1 MRLEDHDQYAM
12 RNHGIITL
20 EASGLTR
27 SAWYRALRAGTIE
40 QLHPF
45 VARLHGTPDTP
56 EQRIAAALA
65 AVGDGAVASH
75 RSAAHLYGVPRPDT
89 DPVDVIVLGR
99 RRSIAL
105 TGVVIHEQTD
115 RRRLTPQRRRGL
127 RCANI
132 LRTLVDLGAV
142 DTAAVN
148 DAVGHALTTGLAN
161 LAAIQTT
168 VVEHS
173 RQGRSGVV
181 ALREAVADWAIDGKP
196 ADSVLEI
203 AMSRLIKRHR
213 LPPVTFHPSIEGYE
227 PDFVVDGT
235 PVLLECDGWASHG
248 LDKARFERDR
258 ARDAELTAKGWIVVH
273 FTYRQITKEPKA
285 TADRF
290 RAAIERWSPIGTP
303 ASPDA
308 A

>member
-1 MRLEDHDQYAM
+1 MRLEDFDRYAR

-20 EASGLTR
+20 EASGLAR
-27 SAWYRALRAGTIE
+27 SSWYRALRAGTIE
-40 QLHPF
+40 QVHPY

-65 AVGDGAVASH
+65 AVGERAIASH
-75 RSAAHLYGVPRPDT
+75 RSAAYLYGVPRPDT

-105 TGVVIHEQTD
+105 DGVVIHEQTD
-115 RRRLTPQRRRGL
+115 RRRLTPHRHQGL
-127 RCANI
+127 PCTNI

-142 DTAAVN
+142 DADAVHG
-148 DAVGHALTTGLAN
+148 AVGHAITTKLAD
-161 LAAIQTT
+161 LRAIQTT

-181 ALREAVADWAIDGKP
+181 ALRTAVADWAIDAKP

-203 AMSRLIKRHR
+203 AMSHLIRRYR
-213 LPPVTFHPSIEGYE
+213 LPPVTFHPVIEGYE
-227 PDFVVDGT
+227 LDFVVDGT

-248 LDKARFERDR
+248 LNKTQFERDR

-273 FTYRQITKEPKA
+273 FTYRQITMEPKA

-290 RAAIERWSPIGTP
+290 REAIERWSSIGTP
-303 ASPDA
+303 SSPDA

>member
-1 MRLEDHDQYAM
+1 MRLEDFDRYA
-12 RNHGIITL
+12 RRHHGIITL

-27 SAWYRALRAGTIE
+27 SSWYRALRAGTIE
-40 QLHPF
+40 QVHPY

-65 AVGDGAVASH
+65 AVGERAIASH
-75 RSAAHLYGVPRPDT
+75 RSAAHLHGVPRPDT

-105 TGVVIHEQTD
+105 DGVVIHEQTD
-115 RRRLTPQRRRGL
+115 RRRLTPQRHQGL
-127 RCANI
+127 PCTNI

-142 DTAAVN
+142 DADAVHG
-148 DAVGHALTTGLAN
+148 AVGHAITTKLAD
-161 LAAIQTT
+161 LGAIQTT
-168 VVEHS
+168 VIEHS
-173 RQGRSGVV
+173 RQGRGGVV
-181 ALREAVADWAIDGKP
+181 ALRTAVADWAIDAKP

-203 AMSRLIKRHR
+203 AMSHLIRRYR
-213 LPPVTFHPSIEGYE
+213 LPPVTFHPVIEGYE
-227 PDFVVDGT
+227 LDFVVDGT

-248 LDKARFERDR
+248 LNKTQFERDR

-273 FTYRQITKEPKA
+273 FTYRQITMEPKA

-290 RAAIERWSPIGTP
+290 REAIARWSSIGTP
-303 ASPDA
+303 SSPDA

>member
-1 MRLEDHDQYAM
+1 MRLEDFDRYALAH
-12 RNHGIITL
+12 HGIITL

-40 QLHPF
+40 QLHPY

-65 AVGDGAVASH
+65 AVGERAIASH
-75 RSAAHLYGVPRPDT
+75 RSAAYLYGVPRPDT

-105 TGVVIHEQTD
+105 KGVVIHEQTD
-115 RRRLTPQRRRGL
+115 RRRLTPQRIQGL
-127 RCANI
+127 ACTNI

-142 DTAAVN
+142 DRGAVHG
-148 DAVGHALTTGLAN
+148 AVGHAIATKLAS

-173 RQGRSGVV
+173 RQGRTGVV
-181 ALREAVADWAIDGKP
+181 ALREAVADWTIDAKP

-203 AMSRLIKRHR
+203 AMSRLIRRHR
-213 LPPVTFHPSIEGYE
+213 LPPVTFHPIIEGYE
-227 PDFVVDGT
+227 VDFVVDGT

-248 LDKARFERDR
+248 LNKTQFERDR
-258 ARDAELTAKGWIVVH
+258 ARDAELAAKGWIVVH
-273 FTYRQITKEPKA
+273 FTYRQIMMEPKA

-290 RAAIERWSPIGTP
+290 REAIERWSSIGTP
-303 ASPDA
+303 SSPDA

>member
-1 MRLEDHDQYAM
+1 MRLSDFDRYAL
-12 RNHGIITL
+12 RHHGTITL

-40 QLHPF
+40 QIHPY

-65 AVGDGAVASH
+65 AVGERAVASH

-99 RRSIAL
+99 RRSVAL
-105 TGVVIHEQTD
+105 EGVIIHEPTD
-115 RRRLTPQRRRGL
+115 RRRLTPQRHKGL
-127 RCANI
+127 RCTNI

-142 DTAAVN
+142 DTSAVH
-148 DAVGHALTTGLAN
+148 DAVGHTLATGLAN

-173 RQGRSGVV
+173 RQGRGGVV
-181 ALREAVADWAIDGKP
+181 ALREAVADWTIDAKP

-203 AMSRLIKRHR
+203 VMSRLIRR
-213 LPPVTFHPSIEGYE
+213 YELPPVTFHPVIERYE
-227 PDFVVDGT
+227 LDFIVTGT

-248 LDKARFERDR
+248 LIKAQFERDR

-273 FTYRQITKEPKA
+273 FTYRQVTMEPKA

-290 RAAIERWSPIGTP
+290 RAAIDRWSSIGAP
-303 ASPDA
+303 FFPGA

>member
-1 MRLEDHDQYAM
+1 MRLEDFDRYAQ
-12 RNHGIITL
+12 RHHGIITL

-40 QLHPF
+40 QIHPY

-65 AVGDGAVASH
+65 AVGERAVASH

-105 TGVVIHEQTD
+105 KGVVIHEPTD
-115 RRRLTPQRRRGL
+115 RRRLTPQRIQEL
-127 RCANI
+127 RCTNI

-142 DTAAVN
+142 DAGAVN
-148 DAVGHALTTGLAN
+148 DAVGHALTTGLVN

-168 VVEHS
+168 VIEHS

-181 ALREAVADWAIDGKP
+181 ALRKAVAEWTIDAKP
-196 ADSVLEI
+196 ADSALEI
-203 AMSRLIKRHR
+203 TMSRLVRRHR
-213 LPPVTFHPSIEGYE
+213 LPPVTFHPVIEGYE
-227 PDFVVDGT
+227 LDFIVDGT

-248 LDKARFERDR
+248 LNKTQFERDR

-290 RAAIERWSPIGTP
+290 REAIERWSSIDAPS
-303 ASPDA
+303 SPDA

>member
-1 MRLEDHDQYAM
+1 MRLEDFDRYA
-12 RNHGIITL
+12 RRHHGIITL
-20 EASGLTR
+20 GASGLTR

-40 QLHPF
+40 QVHPF

-65 AVGDGAVASH
+65 AVGERAVASH

-105 TGVVIHEQTD
+105 KGVIIHEPTD
-115 RRRLTPQRRRGL
+115 RRRLTPQRIQEL
-127 RCANI
+127 RCTNI

-148 DAVGHALTTGLAN
+148 DAVGHALATGLAN

-168 VVEHS
+168 VIEHS

-181 ALREAVADWAIDGKP
+181 ALRKAVAEWTIDAKP
-196 ADSVLEI
+196 ADSALEI
-203 AMSRLIKRHR
+203 TMSRLVRRHL
-213 LPPVTFHPSIEGYE
+213 LPPVSFHPVIEGYE
-227 PDFVVDGT
+227 LDFIVDGT

-248 LDKARFERDR
+248 LNKTQFERDR

-290 RAAIERWSPIGTP
+290 REAIDRWSSIDAPS
-303 ASPDA
+303 SPDA

>member
-1 MRLEDHDQYAM
+1 MRLADFDRYA
-12 RNHGIITL
+12 RRHHGIITL

-40 QLHPF
+40 QIHPY

-65 AVGDGAVASH
+65 AVGERAVASH

-89 DPVDVIVLGR
+89 DPVDVIMLGR
-99 RRSIAL
+99 RRSVSL
-105 TGVVIHEQTD
+105 EGVIIHEPTD
-115 RRRLTPQRRRGL
+115 RRRLNPQRHEGL
-127 RCANI
+127 RCTNI

-142 DTAAVN
+142 DAGAVHG
-148 DAVGHALTTGLAN
+148 AVGHALSTGLAN

-168 VVEHS
+168 VIQHS

-181 ALREAVADWAIDGKP
+181 ALREAVADWSIDGKP

-203 AMSRLIKRHR
+203 VMSRLIRR
-213 LPPVTFHPSIEGYE
+213 YGLPPVTFHPIIEGYE
-227 PDFVVDGT
+227 PDFMVTGT
-235 PVLLECDGWASHG
+235 PVLLECDGWTSHG
-248 LDKARFERDR
+248 LNKAQFERDR

-273 FTYRQITKEPKA
+273 FTYRQITMEPKA

-290 RAAIERWSPIGTP
+290 RAAIDRWSSIGAP
-303 ASPDA
+303 SSPDA

>member
-1 MRLEDHDQYAM
+1 MRLSDFDQHA
-12 RNHGIITL
+12 RQHHGIITL

-40 QLHPF
+40 QVHPF
-45 VARLHGTPDTP
+45 VARLYGTPDTP

-65 AVGDGAVASH
+65 ALGDRAVASH
-75 RSAAHLYGVPRPDT
+75 RSAAHLHGIPRPDS
-89 DPVDVIVLGR
+89 DPVDVIVLDR
-99 RRSIAL
+99 RRSIEL
-105 TGVVIHEQTD
+105 KGVVVHDPTD
-115 RRRLTPQRRRGL
+115 RRRLTPQRHQNL
-127 RCANI
+127 RCTNI

-142 DTAAVN
+142 DVGSVGG
-148 DAVGHALTTGLAN
+148 AVGHVLGTGLVSLGAM
-161 LAAIQTT
+161 QTT
-168 VVEHS
+168 VVQHS

-181 ALREAVADWAIDGKP
+181 ALRKAVAEWTIDAKP

-203 AMSRLIKRHR
+203 AMSRLIRRHR
-213 LPPVTFHPSIEGYE
+213 LPPVSFHPFIEGYE
-227 PDFVVDGT
+227 LDFVVDGT

-248 LDKARFERDR
+248 LDKAQFERDR

-273 FTYRQITKEPKA
+273 FTYRQIIKEPKT

-290 RAAIERWSPIGTP
+290 RAAIERWSPIGTTT
-303 ASPDA
+303 SPDA